1 VCDANRDVSIRHE
14 SDECTVLQVFAPVL
28 GLATDPV
35 QLNPGGCCS
44 WLIASLVAGW
54 LAGALTRGRGFGCF
68 GDILLGVI
76 GAVVGVFLLSLLNVQ
91 FSGQLGFFGTM
102 AVAFVGA
109 FVLALLGRLVG
120 GDRQQPNP
128 YRDWPH

>member
-1 VCDANRDVSIRHE
+1 MPQPLGPI
-14 SDECTVLQVFAPVL
+14 L
-28 GLATDPV
+28 GLATAQV
-35 QLNPGGCCS
+35 ELNPGGCCS

-68 GDILLGVI
+68 GDILLGII
-76 GAVVGVFLLSLLNVQ
+76 GAIVGVFLLSLLNFQ

-102 AVAFVGA
+102 AVAFAGA
-109 FVLALLGRLVG
+109 FVLALLGRLIG
-120 GDRQQPNP
+120 GDRQQPTH